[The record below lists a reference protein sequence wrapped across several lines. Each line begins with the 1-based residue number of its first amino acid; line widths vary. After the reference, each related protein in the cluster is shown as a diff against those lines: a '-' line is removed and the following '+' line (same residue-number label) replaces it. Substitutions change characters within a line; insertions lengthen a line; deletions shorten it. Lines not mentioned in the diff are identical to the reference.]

1 MRIGN
6 RHALVNGQGI
16 SSYIRLESI
25 DMALINARIGN
36 YNLIRLSSILPQ

>member
-16 SSYIRLESI
+16 SSYIRLES
-25 DMALINARIGN
+25 DYSAPREHHGRFSEHPDRA
-36 YNLIRLSSILPQ
+36 